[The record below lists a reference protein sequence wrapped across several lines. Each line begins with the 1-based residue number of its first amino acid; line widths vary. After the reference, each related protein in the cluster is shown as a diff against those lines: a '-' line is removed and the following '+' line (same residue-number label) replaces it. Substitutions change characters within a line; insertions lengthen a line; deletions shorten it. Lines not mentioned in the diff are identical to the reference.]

1 MCQRF
6 GLLELFCLLSEPGS
20 TFYIQD
26 QAVIHGHPRQSN
38 DVKVACHT
46 LKLLQSLLYVVDII
60 RERIVPP
67 QPPLVMGKLEGFHI
81 FTNSI
86 TFRAIITNRLTA
98 GTISGG

>member
-1 MCQRF
+1 MCQRL

-20 TFYIQD
+20 IFSNQD
-26 QAVIHGHPRQSN
+26 QAVIHKRPRQSN

-46 LKLLQSLLYVVDII
+46 LKLPQSLHNVVDII

-67 QPPLVMGKLEGFHI
+67 QPPLVMEKLEGFQI

-86 TFRAIITNRLTA
+86 TFRVIITNRLPA